1 MFFSCKVSRRIRLF
15 ITRKNNYAS
24 CQNENT
30 NPPQRAT
37 NSSNEAR
44 HECSTGILPVGQPG
58 VSPGESLFGRRDARR
73 PHSRDG
79 SAAAAGSMIY
89 LDYNATTPLCDEA
102 REAMLLYLDRHFG
115 NPSSVHAAGREAR
128 AAIDGARDK
137 LAALLRVEPHELI
150 FTSGGTESCNLAV
163 LGLARCPSSRGG
175 HVISN
180 KAEHHA
186 VLNALEYLEK
196 RKNFEVTWLNVSRD
210 GIVDLDQLASS
221 IRSDTRLVSIMTANN
236 ETGVIQP
243 MREISQICRDRGV
256 LLHSD
261 MVQAFGK
268 TDVDVSLVDV
278 ASFAA
283 HKFYGPKGTGFLCL
297 RAGLPIQPIMFGGA
311 HENQRRPG
319 TENVAGIAGM
329 AAAAEW
335 ILRDRETEQE
345 RRAGLRDQLWRGI
358 ADVFPDAQQNGDPT
372 HRLANTLNA
381 SFIGVDSETMLMAL
395 DLEGIC
401 ASSGSACMVGSVR
414 ASHVLLAMG
423 LPMERAR
430 SAIRLSLGEWT
441 TAEEIADAGDALDRI
456 AKRTKDARE
465 YALA

>member
-1 MFFSCKVSRRIRLF
+1 
-15 ITRKNNYAS
+15 
-24 CQNENT
+24 
-30 NPPQRAT
+30 
-37 NSSNEAR
+37 
-44 HECSTGILPVGQPG
+44 
-58 VSPGESLFGRRDARR
+58 
-73 PHSRDG
+73 
-79 SAAAAGSMIY
+79 MIY
-89 LDYNATTPLCDEA
+89 LDYNATTPLCDPA
-102 REAMLLYLDRHFG
+102 REAMLPYLGRHFG

-128 AAIDGARDK
+128 AAIDNARDK
-137 LAALLRVEPHELI
+137 LGALLRAKPSEII
-150 FTSGGTESCNLAV
+150 FTGGATESCNLAV
-163 LGLARCPSSRGG
+163 LGLARSRSSRGG
-175 HVISN
+175 HMISN

-186 VLNALEYLEK
+186 VLHPLEHLEQHEG
-196 RKNFEVTWLNVSRD
+196 FEVTWLNVSES
-210 GIVDLDQLASS
+210 GIIDLDQLADS
-221 IRSDTRLVSIMTANN
+221 IRPDTKLVSIMTANN

-243 MREISQICRDRGV
+243 MREISQICRERGV

-329 AAAAEW
+329 ASAAEW

-345 RRAGLRDQLWRGI
+345 RRAQLRDQLWRSI
-358 ADVFPDAQQNGDPT
+358 ADVFPEAQQNGDPA

-395 DLEGIC
+395 DLEGVC

-430 SAIRLSLGEWT
+430 SAIRFSLGKWT
-441 TAEEIADAGDALDRI
+441 TAEEIADAAEALGRI

-465 YALA
+465 YAVA